1 VLLFTSLPETR
12 PPEERV
18 GSSFGSALQAYGLAA
33 AGPHFL
39 GLTLIGGFGMASFF
53 AYLANSSFVLIDH
66 YGLTP
71 RQYSVAFAPMRSFI
85 GVSQLTSRLGSASA
99 WRRWCA
105 GARCVGYAA
114 VMVLALGCMLAGSIS
129 LAVMLALLFVGYGF
143 LGLVVPRH
151 GAVDGGA
158 RRDRRNRV
166 GAGGTLH
173 FAMLLL
179 FAVTFF
185 CIWLI
190 ERQRRQFLLFA
201 LSFLTFAVATFM
213 QFALWPSDIGYNTI
227 ITSALYSAG
236 PLLLVEG
243 VLARSGRSM
252 PRSEYAAWFT
262 AIVGTLLYFYYVEN
276 DLQVRVYVLN
286 LGMAF
291 IFLSGVWKI
300 RQLMRGGVLDRAVF
314 WLLLGLAATF
324 IVRTLLTG
332 SSVPKDNIPEFFQ
345 SDFWI
350 WAQLTMSVLG
360 VAMGLGLLVVAS
372 ADVILA
378 LKAERDSDPLTGLL
392 NRRGLQG
399 KAPRLLALGRRRP
412 LSIVACDIDRFKA
425 INDRFGHAAG
435 DVVLSTIAGIIRSK
449 LRAGDIAA
457 RTGGEEFV
465 IVMKDASVD
474 DAFSL
479 TERLRREIANVR
491 FANMPEDFAV
501 TCSFGIA
508 QFHAGEGLWDAIGRA
523 DKVLYAAKRAG
534 RNRTFAEGL
543 QLPSA
548 A

>member
-1 VLLFTSLPETR
+1 MQFIP
-12 PPEERV
+12 
-18 GSSFGSALQAYGLAA
+18 SAL
-33 AGPHFL
+33 
-39 GLTLIGGFGMASFF
+39 
-53 AYLANSSFVLIDH
+53 
-66 YGLTP
+66 
-71 RQYSVAFAPMRSFI
+71 
-85 GVSQLTSRLGSASA
+85 
-99 WRRWCA
+99 
-105 GARCVGYAA
+105 
-114 VMVLALGCMLAGSIS
+114 
-129 LAVMLALLFVGYGF
+129 
-143 LGLVVPRH
+143 
-151 GAVDGGA
+151 
-158 RRDRRNRV
+158 
-166 GAGGTLH
+166 
-173 FAMLLL
+173 LLL

-190 ERQRRQFLLFA
+190 ERQRRQLLLFA
-201 LSFLTFAVATFM
+201 LSFLAFGVATFM

-227 ITSALYSAG
+227 MTSTLYSAG

-252 PRSEYAAWFT
+252 PRGEHAAWFA
-262 AIVGTLLYFYYVEN
+262 AIVGTLLCFYYVEN

-300 RQLMRGGVLDRAVF
+300 RQQMRGGVLDRAVL
-314 WLLLGLAATF
+314 WLLFGLAATF
-324 IVRTLLTG
+324 IARTLLTG

-399 KAPRLLALGRRRP
+399 RAPRLLALGRRRP
-412 LSIVACDIDRFKA
+412 LSIVACDIDSFKS

-435 DVVLSTIAGIIRSK
+435 DAVLQTFARIVKAQM
-449 LRAGDIAA
+449 RAGDVAA

-465 IVMKDASVD
+465 IVMKDAPVG
-474 DAFSL
+474 DAFTL
-479 TERLRREIANVR
+479 AERLRRMIADTR
-491 FANMPEDFAV
+491 FAGLPADFAV

-508 QFHAGEGLWDAIGRA
+508 EFHGGEGLWDAIGRA
-523 DKVLYAAKRAG
+523 DKILYAAKRAG

-543 QLPSA
+543 QLPNA

>member
-1 VLLFTSLPETR
+1 MQFIP
-12 PPEERV
+12 
-18 GSSFGSALQAYGLAA
+18 SAL
-33 AGPHFL
+33 
-39 GLTLIGGFGMASFF
+39 
-53 AYLANSSFVLIDH
+53 
-66 YGLTP
+66 
-71 RQYSVAFAPMRSFI
+71 
-85 GVSQLTSRLGSASA
+85 
-99 WRRWCA
+99 
-105 GARCVGYAA
+105 
-114 VMVLALGCMLAGSIS
+114 
-129 LAVMLALLFVGYGF
+129 
-143 LGLVVPRH
+143 
-151 GAVDGGA
+151 
-158 RRDRRNRV
+158 
-166 GAGGTLH
+166 
-173 FAMLLL
+173 LLL

-201 LSFLTFAVATFM
+201 LSFLAFAVATFM

-227 ITSALYSAG
+227 MTSALYSAG

-243 VLARSGRSM
+243 VLARSSRSM
-252 PRSEYAAWFT
+252 PRSEHAAWFT

-508 QFHAGEGLWDAIGRA
+508 QFHPGEGLWDAIGRA